1 MRSFLDTADGN
12 LARVETAVATGDGHT
27 LARAAHPV
35 ASSAATLGAETLAAC
50 YRELERCG
58 REARMQDA
66 QSCLERVRRE
76 QQRAIESLRELLTE
90 AA

>member
-1 MRSFLDTADGN
+1 MLGAAGGYLT
-12 LARVETAVATGDGHT
+12 RVETAVATGARQP
-27 LARAAHPV
+27 LAKVAHPV
-35 ASSAATLGAETLAAC
+35 ASSAATLGAETLATC

-58 REARMQDA
+58 REARMHDA